1 MFKGELTQDIHRV
14 LILAFVNDRSGVT
27 GVGNE
32 EAIAD
37 ENRYKGGAAAGHLG

>member
-1 MFKGELTQDIHRV
+1 MLKGELTHRV
-14 LILAFVNDRSGVT
+14 LIPAFVNDRSGVT
-27 GVGNE
+27 RVGNE